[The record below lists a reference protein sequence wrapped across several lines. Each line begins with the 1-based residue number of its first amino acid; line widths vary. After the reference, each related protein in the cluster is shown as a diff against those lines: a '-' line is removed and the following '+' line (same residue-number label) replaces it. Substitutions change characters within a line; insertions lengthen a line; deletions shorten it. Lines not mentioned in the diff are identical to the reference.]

1 MKYKLLILFILI
13 SSMLFPANLELGFGG
28 SAGATTEFS
37 YILDKEED
45 YMSSGNRVDKGLS
58 ASGFLDIGANFELP
72 NAGALSSV
80 SLLFETGYY
89 YYMRY
94 RSKYKNEDI
103 AKHKYLAEYKD
114 IFHYH
119 NLILGILPK
128 LNFNYGISLGIG
140 AGIFLPLYS
149 TVKHKG
155 KDMWG
160 EEITTGLGKY
170 VGINEFD
177 FKKVS
182 YMYKVPI
189 MPYIKLNLEK
199 NFYISDSWAFKIG
212 GNILYNFGMEFYMD
226 KLKSD
231 TTTYGYNKYK
241 FSSLVFEVFF
251 GFGFGRPK

>member
-1 MKYKLLILFILI
+1 M
-13 SSMLFPANLELGFGG
+13 N
-28 SAGATTEFS
+28 
-37 YILDKEED
+37 
-45 YMSSGNRVDKGLS
+45 V
-58 ASGFLDIGANFELP
+58 GANFELP
-72 NAGALSSV
+72 NSGALSSV

-94 RSKYKNEDI
+94 RNLFKNEDI
-103 AKHKYLAEYKD
+103 AKYEHLAEYKD

-119 NLILGILPK
+119 NLILGIFPK
-128 LNFNYGISLGIG
+128 LNFNNGISFGIG

-149 TVKHKG
+149 AVNRKG
-155 KDMWG
+155 KDAWG

-170 VGINEFD
+170 VGVNKFD
-177 FKKVS
+177 FEKIS

-212 GNILYNFGMEFYMD
+212 GNILYNFGMEFDMD

-241 FSSLVFEVFF
+241 FSSLVFELFF

>member
-1 MKYKLLILFILI
+1 M
-13 SSMLFPANLELGFGG
+13 
-28 SAGATTEFS
+28 EFS
-37 YILDKEED
+37 YTEGLNTIPSEN
-45 YMSSGNRVDKGLS
+45 GNRLDRGLS
-58 ASGFLDIGANFELP
+58 ANAFLDAGANFELP
-72 NAGALSSV
+72 NTGALSSV

-94 RSKYKNEDI
+94 RNQYKDEDI
-103 AKHKYLAEYKD
+103 AKYKHLAEYKD

-119 NLILGILPK
+119 NLILGVMPK
-128 LNFNYGISLGIG
+128 LNFNNGGSFGIG

-149 TVKHKG
+149 EVKHKG
-155 KDMWG
+155 KDAWG

-177 FKKVS
+177 FKKIS

-199 NFYISDSWAFKIG
+199 NFYMSELWDFKIG
-212 GNILYNFGMEFYMD
+212 VNLLYNFGMEFNME
-226 KLKSD
+226 KLKPD
-231 TTTYGYNKYK
+231 TTTYGYDKYN
-241 FSSLVFEVFF
+241 FSSLSFEVFF